1 MPYINFKIAGTL
13 TLEQKKKLAE
23 DFSTTVERITGK
35 PKKVTY
41 IVFEEVD
48 RENWAVGDELLS
60 ER

>member
-1 MPYINFKIAGTL
+1 MPYINFKVTGTL
-13 TLEQKKKLAE
+13 TRDQKKKIAE
-23 DFSTTVERITGK
+23 EFSSAVERITGK
-35 PKKVTY
+35 PKKATY